1 MTDIV
6 DWLAPFCFGIV
17 IGWIVYRTLRRS
29 QTNGV
34 SDLATV
40 IGAIGGASVTALFTK
55 DHGDFGR
62 YCLGLFV
69 GFFGYLIVAARL
81 SKDSVNAWLGH
92 DVGPESSSQQAFPKP
107 K

>member
-1 MTDIV
+1 MPDLIK
-6 DWLAPFCFGIV
+6 WLAPFCFGIV

-40 IGAIGGASVTALFTK
+40 IGAIGGASVTALFSK
-55 DHGDFGR
+55 ESGDFQL

-69 GFFGYLIVAARL
+69 GFFGYLLTALVL
-81 SKDSVNAWLGH
+81 SKSPVNAWLGH
-92 DVGPESSSQQAFPKP
+92 EVGDGEAIAPVFPKP